1 MADEKIFQE
10 IKGVFS
16 WIEEKKKHEKKTN
29 ISNEK
34 LRPEEKTYN
43 QLKDF
48 LGFLNVEA
56 THVRLILND
65 KEGPLLNKN

>member
-16 WIEEKKKHEKKTN
+16 WIEEKKKHDKKPN
-29 ISNEK
+29 IGNEK

-48 LGFLNVEA
+48 LNFLNVDA
-56 THVRLILND
+56 THV
-65 KEGPLLNKN
+65 KF